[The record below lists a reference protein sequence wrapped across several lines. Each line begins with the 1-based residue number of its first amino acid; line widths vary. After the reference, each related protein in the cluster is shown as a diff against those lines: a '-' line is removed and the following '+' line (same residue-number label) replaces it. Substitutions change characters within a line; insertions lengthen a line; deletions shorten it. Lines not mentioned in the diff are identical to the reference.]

1 LDGVTVVSVL
11 ATVVYFAL
19 LIFWLFMLARLVI
32 DLVRLF
38 ARRWRPQG
46 AGLVLAEAVYAVT
59 DPPIKLVRR
68 VIPPLRFGNVA
79 LDLAWTI
86 VALVVLVLMTIA
98 GGFR

>member
-1 LDGVTVVSVL
+1 MTVVSVV

-32 DLVRLF
+32 DLVRML

-46 AGLVLAEAVYAVT
+46 AALVISEVVFTVT
-59 DPPIKLVRR
+59 DPPIKAVRR
-68 VIPPLRFGNVA
+68 VVPPLRLGNVA

-86 VALVVLVLMTIA
+86 VAIAVLILMTVA

>member
-1 LDGVTVVSVL
+1 VTVVSVL

-32 DLVRLF
+32 DLVRVF

-46 AGLVLAEAVYAVT
+46 VGLVLAEAVYAVT

>member
-1 LDGVTVVSVL
+1 VTVLSVV
-11 ATVVYFAL
+11 ANIVYIAL

-32 DLVRLF
+32 DLVRLI

-46 AGLVLAEAVYAVT
+46 FGLVLVEAVFAIT
-59 DPPIKLVRR
+59 DPPIKVVRR
-68 VIPPLRFGNVA
+68 VVPPIRFGNVA

-86 VALVVLVLMTIA
+86 VALVVLILMTIV

>member
-1 LDGVTVVSVL
+1 MTVVSVL

-68 VIPPLRFGNVA
+68 VVPPLRFGNVA